1 MSNVDVNIGSAA
13 RASGLTAKTIR
24 YYEDIGLVTPKRND
38 NGYRAYT
45 ALQIDKLKFLQRA
58 RALGFTIV
66 ECRQLLSLYEDK
78 HRASADVKAIA
89 TDKIEAISLKIK
101 ELESLRDSLAAL
113 TDDCCGNDLPDCP
126 IIDCL
131 AGGHSAN

>member
-1 MSNVDVNIGSAA
+1 MSDIDVNIGIAA
-13 RASGLTAKTIR
+13 HASGLTAKTIR
-24 YYEDIGLVTPKRND
+24 YYEDIGLVTPKRNE
-38 NGYRAYT
+38 NGYRVYSR
-45 ALQIDKLKFLQRA
+45 LQVNKLKFLQRA

-78 HRASADVKAIA
+78 RRASADVKAIA

-101 ELESLRDSLAAL
+101 ELESLKESLLVL
-113 TDDCCGNDLPDCP
+113 TEGCSGNELPDCP

-131 AGGHSAN
+131 AGADLSD